1 MRNALCREAGAGRW
15 LEMGGGE
22 LLQQMLGE
30 SSAMSPNVV
39 HGLANFAGLYELS
52 DDQVLVGAAGGVG
65 NKIKVAFGLN
75 RHSTIGIDCVAG
87 AVNDLACHGAKPL
100 LFMDYIATGKI
111 YPEKIS
117 VIMNGVMRGCHEAK
131 LALIGGKTTEIP
143 GFYKLDEYELAG
155 FAMGVVSREKLI
167 DGSAIR
173 SGDVLVGLASNGV
186 HTSGFSVIRKL
197 FSIDAVALNI
207 YVDSLGSN
215 LGDELL
221 RPTRIYASTVL
232 SLTRRFTINGIA
244 NIVGGG
250 MLRNVPRMLPNGLQA
265 RIFRDAWPIPPV
277 FEIIRAA
284 NKTPMDDLFSVFNMG
299 IGLVLAVPADCAD
312 AVVRCAR
319 ELDERAFII
328 GDVVRNSEEG
338 MVIVD

>member
-1 MRNALCREAGAGRW
+1 MRNAQCREAGAGRW
-15 LEMGGGE
+15 MEMSGGTA
-22 LLQQMLGE
+22 LHQLFTDN
-30 SSAMSPNVV
+30 SDCSPNVI
-39 HGLANFAGLYELS
+39 HGLANFAGLYELT
-52 DDQVLVGAAGGVG
+52 DNQVLVGAAGGVG

-75 RHSTIGIDCVAG
+75 RHSSIGLDCVAG

-100 LFMDYIATGKI
+100 FFSDYIATGKI

-117 VIMNGVMRGCHEAK
+117 VIMSGIKRGCQMAK
-131 LALIGGKTTEIP
+131 LDLIGGKTTEIP

-155 FAMGVVSREKLI
+155 FAVGVVSRDKLI
-167 DGSAIR
+167 DGNAIR
-173 SGDVLVGLASNGV
+173 SGDVLVGLASAGV
-186 HTSGFSVIRKL
+186 HASGFSVIRKL

-221 RPTRIYASTVL
+221 RPTRIYAATVQ
-232 SLTRRFTINGIA
+232 SLIRRFTIKGIA

-250 MLRNVPRMLPNGLQA
+250 LLRNVPRMLPDGLQA
-265 RIFRDAWPIPPV
+265 RIFRNSWHIPPV

-284 NKTPMDDLFSVFNMG
+284 NKTPMDDLFGMFNMG
-299 IGLVLAVPADCAD
+299 IGMVMAVPADCAD

-319 ELDERAFII
+319 ELDENAYII
-328 GDVVRNSEEG
+328 GDVVRNSDEG
-338 MVIVD
+338 MIIVD